1 MRIASRSVWAAV
13 LAVAAVSTVHARSLR
28 EQLGASSL
36 TVGLAGGSAFDAL
49 AANIADSAARSLPS
63 VSASAGFTYRY
74 DRDLDTFVRT
84 SDTLGPLF
92 LERPDTLG
100 QGKLN
105 VNVSFQYVQLDA
117 FDGDSIKKLEAPDPI
132 IFRTTDPAGNLIGF
146 TANRLR
152 YGLKLQSY
160 ISALSVTYGALDDV
174 DVNVL
179 VPVIETNLDVGV
191 HSQQVAIAGSDGD
204 FAQSM
209 LAPLSGFTHGTAV
222 GMGDIQLRLK
232 YRLPDAGAI
241 RSAAGLQ
248 LRLPSGDENDFHG
261 TGSFEASPFLY
272 ASTLL
277 WSRVEPFANAGVD
290 LRANSV
296 ERSQA
301 RYGLGVDVDV
311 TRRLGAV
318 LAFLGRSEFEPSA
331 DEINVPH
338 LTPSGPALRPLLG
351 IDFGRKDF
359 ADLSFGTRAIVWR
372 DIMFFANG
380 IFALNDDGLRNDTVI
395 PTVGLEGTF

>member
-1 MRIASRSVWAAV
+1 MPVRIASRSVWAAV

-49 AANIADSAARSLPS
+49 AANIADSAARSLPV

-105 VNVSFQYVQLDA
+105 VNMSFQYVQLDA

-132 IFRTTDPAGNLIGF
+132 VFRTTDPAGNLIGF

-160 ISALSVTYGALDDV
+160 VTALSATYGALDDV

-204 FAQSM
+204 FGQSM

-222 GMGDIQLRLK
+222 GVGDIQLRLK
-232 YRLPDAGAI
+232 YRLSNTGPI

-248 LRLPSGDENDFHG
+248 LRLPAGDENDFHG
-261 TGSFEASPFLY
+261 TGASRRRPSSTPPPCSGRASRRLRTR
-272 ASTLL
+272 ASTCM
-277 WSRVEPFANAGVD
+277 RTRCNE
-290 LRANSV
+290 
-296 ERSQA
+296 A
-301 RYGLGVDVDV
+301 RPATG
-311 TRRLGAV
+311 
-318 LAFLGRSEFEPSA
+318 SA
-331 DEINVPH
+331 S
-338 LTPSGPALRPLLG
+338 TS
-351 IDFGRKDF
+351 
-359 ADLSFGTRAIVWR
+359 T
-372 DIMFFANG
+372 
-380 IFALNDDGLRNDTVI
+380 
-395 PTVGLEGTF
+395 

>member
-1 MRIASRSVWAAV
+1 MRQIKGDGDAGHAIGREPLIGEPIKRERESARGELGVKLCDSR
-13 LAVAAVSTVHARSLR
+13 L
-28 EQLGASSL
+28 ELG
-36 TVGLAGGSAFDAL
+36 
-49 AANIADSAARSLPS
+49 
-63 VSASAGFTYRY
+63 
-74 DRDLDTFVRT
+74 
-84 SDTLGPLF
+84 
-92 LERPDTLG
+92 
-100 QGKLN
+100 
-105 VNVSFQYVQLDA
+105 A

-132 IFRTTDPAGNLIGF
+132 VFRTTDPAGNLIGF

-179 VPVIETNLDVGV
+179 VPVIQTNLDVGV

-204 FAQSM
+204 FGRSM
-209 LAPLSGFTHGTAV
+209 LAPLSGSTHGTAV
-222 GMGDIQLRLK
+222 GVGDIQLRLK
-232 YRLPDAGAI
+232 YRLSNTGPI

-248 LRLPSGDENDFHG
+248 LRLPAGDENDFLG

-277 WSRVEPFANAGVD
+277 WSR
-290 LRANSV
+290 
-296 ERSQA
+296 QA

-311 TRRLGAV
+311 TRRIGVV